1 MNSLKAK
8 LENLTKETEALKMK
22 KKLATNHV
30 YQGETGRICEV
41 CHDVEH
47 STKDCPA
54 LQEMR
59 ETYIILTCSIS

>member
-1 MNSLKAK
+1 
-8 LENLTKETEALKMK
+8 MK

-47 STKDCPA
+47 STKDCPT